1 MRGTMYK
8 VLKVMLPITVAL
20 VLAMTSC
27 AGGTKNPGAVIGQP
41 APDFQLKNLEGQSV
55 SLSDFKGSPVLLNF
69 WSTRCSP
76 CVYEMPFLQEIY
88 DEWSGKGLIL
98 LAIDQGDG
106 SSNVKVFMQ
115 DNGLSLPV
123 LLDTQLAVGQRYNVM
138 AIPTT
143 VFIDRE
149 GIIQEKVI
157 GAFPNKA
164 EIEKRLSKIAP

>member
-1 MRGTMYK
+1 MEK
-8 VLKVMLPITVAL
+8 VLKVLLPIIAAL
-20 VLAMTSC
+20 VLAITSC
-27 AGGTKNPGAVIGQP
+27 AGGAKNPGANIGQP

-69 WSTRCSP
+69 WSTSCPP
-76 CVYEMPFLQEIY
+76 CVSEMPFLQEIY
-88 DEWSGKGLIL
+88 NEWSGKGLIL
-98 LAIDQGDG
+98 LAIAQGD
-106 SSNVKVFMQ
+106 SPSNVTVFMQ

-123 LLDTQLAVGQRYNVM
+123 LLDTQLSVGQRYNVM

-143 VFIDRE
+143 LFIDRE